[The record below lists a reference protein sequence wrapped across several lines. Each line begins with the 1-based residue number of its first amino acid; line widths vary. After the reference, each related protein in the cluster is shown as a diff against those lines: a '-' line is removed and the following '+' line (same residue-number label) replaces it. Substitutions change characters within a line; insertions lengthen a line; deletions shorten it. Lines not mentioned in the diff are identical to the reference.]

1 MVIFIYIFG
10 CICSF
15 ILQLYFIHKT
25 SDITVADIVLFVL
38 ISTLS
43 WISLILCSLIIGADI
58 IVIKKKRKKK
68 IDKKKMKY
76 LRI

>member
-1 MVIFIYIFG
+1 MIIFIYIFG

-15 ILQLYFIHKT
+15 ILQLYYVHKT

-43 WISLILCSLIIGADI
+43 WISLIICSLIAGADV
-58 IVIKKKRKKK
+58 IVIKNNK
-68 IDKKKMKY
+68 I
-76 LRI
+76 I

>member
-15 ILQLYFIHKT
+15 ILQLYYVHKT
-25 SDITVADIVLFVL
+25 NDITVSDIVLFVL

-43 WISLILCSLIIGADI
+43 WISLILCSLIIGDDI
-58 IVIKKKRKKK
+58 IVIKK
-68 IDKKKMKY
+68 
-76 LRI
+76 